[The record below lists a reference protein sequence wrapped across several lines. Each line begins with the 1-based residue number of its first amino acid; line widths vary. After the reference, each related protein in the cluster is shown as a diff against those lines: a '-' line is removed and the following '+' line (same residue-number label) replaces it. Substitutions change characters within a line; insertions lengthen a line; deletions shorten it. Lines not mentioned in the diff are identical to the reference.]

1 MSPPFPSLEASFWG
15 LGVQWGRN
23 SSIRKLLGESTFLCA
38 PLLFVLGFDYELLP
52 AQGLSESPLTHLCEC
67 SCMDL
72 SAYTS
77 VLPPSVTRLSLLTLG
92 PGLLSSPGTS
102 PVHQSR

>member
-52 AQGLSESPLTHLCEC
+52 AQGLSESPLTH
-67 SCMDL
+67 SV
-72 SAYTS
+72 SAPAWTS
-77 VLPPSVTRLSLLTLG
+77 QPIPRFFPL
-92 PGLLSSPGTS
+92 
-102 PVHQSR
+102 Q